1 MLNLTY
7 TISNQKESIS
17 IDKHPNQEWLYL
29 DKQTLRVGDQF
40 EIDDPSHNIEHHLR
54 LYQKKENIHIFSGVS
69 DLYENYAALMY
80 PYYLVWVNN
89 SNTYCFI
96 QDNQKV
102 PNIKDDINGI
112 CLPEET
118 IRSLFKGLFF
128 TCPVYYLESNSRCKG
143 IKKISELPK
152 PFKAK
157 VVEEHN
163 DSEIPHKYLTFL
175 PI

>member
-1 MLNLTY
+1 MLDLTY
-7 TISNQKESIS
+7 TISNQEKTIS
-17 IDKHPNQEWLYL
+17 TDNHPHPDWLYL
-29 DKQTLRVGDQF
+29 DKQTLRVGDQV
-40 EIDDPSHNIEHHLR
+40 EIDDPSHNIEHHLK
-54 LYQKKENIHIFSGVS
+54 LYQKKGNIHIFSGVS

-102 PNIKDDINGI
+102 PNVKDDINGI

-152 PFKAK
+152 PFKAE